1 MEAFAFSLFTEW
13 YEEHTTDKDNKEER
27 EEMREMIHA
36 IPIGRLKEW
45 IGAQFE
51 AIIGISTDDLKMM
64 FMETLM
70 RSIDW
75 HLLRILLKE
84 WEEGLEDDE
93 NEDSSESE
101 EESSEEDE

>member
-1 MEAFAFSLFTEW
+1 MPFYATDNLESFAFSLFTDW
-13 YEEHTTDKDNKEER
+13 YENHTTDKDNKEER

-36 IPIGRLKEW
+36 IPISPLKGWVE
-45 IGAQFE
+45 AQFE

-75 HLLRILLKE
+75 HLLRTLLKE
-84 WEEGLEDDE
+84 WEEGLEDE
-93 NEDSSESE
+93 
-101 EESSEEDE
+101 